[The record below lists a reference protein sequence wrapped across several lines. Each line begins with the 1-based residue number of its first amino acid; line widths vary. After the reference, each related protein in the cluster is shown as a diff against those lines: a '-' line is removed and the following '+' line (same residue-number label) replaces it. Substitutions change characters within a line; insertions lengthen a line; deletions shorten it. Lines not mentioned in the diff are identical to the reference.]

1 MKVVTEEIMPQHPAR
16 MLCDD
21 NHVLENAV
29 ESL

>member
-1 MKVVTEEIMPQHPAR
+1 MKVMTKEVMPQHPAR

-29 ESL
+29 